1 MQERFEVVSWKLFY
15 TRQAR
20 KDAKKLSVAGL
31 RHKAENLL
39 NIISNNSFTKHP
51 PLAAI
56 HQSVLVS
63 GFRPGLRK
71 QLLPL

>member
-39 NIISNNSFTKHP
+39 NIISN
-51 PLAAI
+51 
-56 HQSVLVS
+56 
-63 GFRPGLRK
+63 
-71 QLLPL
+71 